1 MENKSKFLRVT
12 AFTMAMVTGASAIG
26 GLAAKSD
33 TESKADTTP
42 NATMDQGSSVQTP
55 ADLNTLNDTVLKSGE
70 AQSVSFDTKYDIDKD
85 VRVNLS
91 MDTQE
96 IIESYGQP
104 YEDSYYKTLADM
116 NPDSKEYGRAYMN
129 TADHMNPKTWDSAV
143 SSTKVHTLNSMERSG
158 EQAVKVDYQRLQD
171 TFNVMA
177 SAIPKSLQK
186 EAAMDCVK
194 PAGTSAMTCK
204 VSVPKV

>member
-1 MENKSKFLRVT
+1 MENKSKFLKAT
-12 AFTMAMVTGASAIG
+12 AFTMALATGATALG
-26 GLAAKSD
+26 GLAAGSD

-55 ADLNTLNDTVLKSGE
+55 TDLNALNDTVLKSGE
-70 AQSVSFDTKYDIDKD
+70 TQNVSFDTKYDIDKD

-96 IIESYGQP
+96 IVERYGQP
-104 YEDSYYKTLADM
+104 YEDTYHQRLGDM

-158 EQAVKVDYQRLQD
+158 EQAVKVDYQRLKD
-171 TFNVMA
+171 TFNTMA
-177 SAIPKSLQK
+177 SAVPQALQK
-186 EAAMDCVK
+186 TAAMDCVK